1 MFIILNT
8 HSIEEK
14 MITMTEIAMMMGISQ
29 ATVSRVLN
37 GNKSVNLEVR
47 KRVLVCAKE
56 HNY

>member
-1 MFIILNT
+1 
-8 HSIEEK
+8 
-14 MITMTEIAMMMGISQ
+14 MMGISQ